1 MELCLMIEGQEG
13 VTWPQWVALAHAC
26 EQHGIPSLFRSDH
39 YMNLDGQHPERGSLD
54 AWGTLCGLAAETST
68 LRLGTMVS
76 PATFRHP
83 SMLAK
88 IVTTADHISGG
99 RIDLGLGAGWHERE
113 HEAYGFPFASTK
125 ERMDVLEE
133 QLEIVLGNWSDEPFT
148 FEGAHYTLRDLD
160 ARPKPVQ
167 RPHPPLI
174 MGGSGGARS
183 AALAA
188 RFADEYNTPF
198 ATVDDVRARRAAVL
212 AACEKAGREPL
223 PFSIMT
229 GVIVGRDDAE
239 LRERVGRLAAVTGQ
253 DADELRSQP
262 PPAWIIATLD
272 EATERLLALREAGVS
287 RVMCQQLLHDDLDA
301 VALLGAR
308 TRPAS
313 CLSCNTVL
321 ADESVRHRR
330 HGLHRRP
337 RRAQAARAR
346 RRCRRPGAIPRQ
358 SGGAARTRLR
368 AGGGRPVRRRG
379 DPARDG
385 GM

>member
-13 VTWPQWVALAHAC
+13 VTWPQWVALARAC

-148 FEGAHYTLRDLD
+148 FEGAHYTLRELD
-160 ARPKPVQ
+160 AQPKPVQ
-167 RPHPPLI
+167 RPHPPVI

-239 LRERVGRLAAVTGQ
+239 LRERVGRLAAVIGQ
-253 DADELRSQP
+253 EPGELLSQP

-272 EATERLLALREAGVS
+272 EATERLLALRDAGVS

-301 VALLGAR
+301 VALLG
-308 TRPAS
+308 S
-313 CLSCNTVL
+313 EL
-321 ADESVRHRR
+321 A
-330 HGLHRRP
+330 P
-337 RRAQAARAR
+337 RVA
-346 RRCRRPGAIPRQ
+346 
-358 SGGAARTRLR
+358 
-368 AGGGRPVRRRG
+368 
-379 DPARDG
+379 
-385 GM
+385 